1 MVSIDPAS
9 AREFLEGVIAAFAV
23 LGGVMAYFSGYEASK
38 ALAENQPPAA
48 VAERINE
55 GLGVG
60 FDLGGRAAIVALMI
74 MGWT

>member
-23 LGGVMAYFSGYEASK
+23 LGGIMAYFSGYEASK
-38 ALAENQPPAA
+38 ALAENQPSTT

-60 FDLGGRAAIVALMI
+60 FDLGGRTAIVALMI